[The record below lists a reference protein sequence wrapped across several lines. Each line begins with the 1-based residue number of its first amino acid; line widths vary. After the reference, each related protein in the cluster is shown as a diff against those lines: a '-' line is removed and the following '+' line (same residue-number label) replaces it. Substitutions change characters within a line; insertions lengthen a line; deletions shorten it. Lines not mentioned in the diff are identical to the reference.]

1 MGYNI
6 NAWLERQPEWVQEA
20 VLLLKEKGRLV
31 DGDIERLVSILKGKT
46 KRTHDTAGGTTG
58 ESAPVSNLKLLE
70 LKDIQGVERL
80 QSRKPLSLG
89 TKNLTIIYGRN
100 GSGKSGY
107 TRLLKRICGKSVTP
121 LKSNIY
127 ADAVSAQTCTI
138 SYKLDDREAAIEWEE
153 GKVSETNVLE
163 NVDIFDNQSED
174 VYLVGEHGVDYVPRE
189 INLFRELANCYG
201 EIRNRLAQE
210 RSNLQSK
217 LPHMP
222 RQYEGTTIAAEYNQ
236 LMLGTVPQ
244 KIEEFTNFT
253 QQQANDVANLSERLT
268 TKDPSASAKRQRD
281 IKSKIDQLKTRV
293 TEFALLSSPSVVADI
308 RGLVRDARE
317 RRQQVNEGALA
328 LKEHSNL
335 NGVGQSIWKSLWEAA
350 RRYSVEVAYQGRPF
364 PNVDSGARCVLC
376 HQELTPGSRDRLK
389 HFEDF
394 VQGDLEKKASEAEQ
408 KRDERLHGLPNVD
421 SQESVKERC
430 ELLSLEDG
438 LCQSILEFY
447 EQTAILVQGF
457 KKGEIPS
464 ETSRHT
470 QLSQE
475 IIAKLDAVSATLE
488 RRALE
493 FEKDAESFD
502 REMIQG
508 KLLNLQARQWVS
520 QQKEAIEQELERL
533 EKVHQ
538 YEKWERET
546 NTNGLTREAGEATKA
561 LVTNAYIVRFND
573 ELRKLGAAKIQV
585 ELKQSRSSR
594 GESFYC
600 IGLKN
605 MKQSSSPVEILSEGE
620 RRIVSLAAFL
630 ANVTGRDR
638 CVPFIFDDPISSLDQ
653 DFEEKVA
660 IRLAELSKDRQVIV
674 FTHRLSLLSLLSDQ
688 THHEDNSTTV
698 CISNESWGTGY
709 PDEFLINCS
718 KSSIRKALNNFRNER
733 ITRMKKIL
741 EEQGTYE
748 YSIYAQSMCSSFRI
762 LIEKS
767 VECLLLADVVQRHR
781 RAINTQGKIYKLAGI
796 EKSDCEFIDK
806 MMSKYSCYEHSQS
819 PEIAVIPP
827 SPEEFEADV
836 NRMFEWYE
844 GFEARMKKITTN

>member
-1 MGYNI
+1 MIGKP
-6 NAWLERQPEWVQEA
+6 NAGKSTLTNTLVGEKVSIVSWKPQTTRNKILGIMNGEDYQIVIVDTPGVHKA
-20 VLLLKEKGRLV
+20 KNALSKYMMKSVEKGQEGSEVIVYVSAMDKKPDDTDREYIAKYAGKKTPLIIV
-31 DGDIERLVSILKGKT
+31 LNKCDEVEREAIVGRIN
-46 KRTHDTAGGTTG
+46 
-58 ESAPVSNLKLLE
+58 EF
-70 LKDIQGVERL
+70 KDIQGVERL

-364 PNVDSGARCVLC
+364 PNVDSGARCV
-376 HQELTPGSRDRLK
+376 
-389 HFEDF
+389 
-394 VQGDLEKKASEAEQ
+394 
-408 KRDERLHGLPNVD
+408 
-421 SQESVKERC
+421 
-430 ELLSLEDG
+430 
-438 LCQSILEFY
+438 
-447 EQTAILVQGF
+447 
-457 KKGEIPS
+457 
-464 ETSRHT
+464 
-470 QLSQE
+470 
-475 IIAKLDAVSATLE
+475 
-488 RRALE
+488 
-493 FEKDAESFD
+493 
-502 REMIQG
+502 
-508 KLLNLQARQWVS
+508 
-520 QQKEAIEQELERL
+520 
-533 EKVHQ
+533 
-538 YEKWERET
+538 
-546 NTNGLTREAGEATKA
+546 
-561 LVTNAYIVRFND
+561 
-573 ELRKLGAAKIQV
+573 
-585 ELKQSRSSR
+585 
-594 GESFYC
+594 
-600 IGLKN
+600 
-605 MKQSSSPVEILSEGE
+605 
-620 RRIVSLAAFL
+620 
-630 ANVTGRDR
+630 
-638 CVPFIFDDPISSLDQ
+638 
-653 DFEEKVA
+653 
-660 IRLAELSKDRQVIV
+660 
-674 FTHRLSLLSLLSDQ
+674 
-688 THHEDNSTTV
+688 
-698 CISNESWGTGY
+698 
-709 PDEFLINCS
+709 
-718 KSSIRKALNNFRNER
+718 
-733 ITRMKKIL
+733 
-741 EEQGTYE
+741 
-748 YSIYAQSMCSSFRI
+748 
-762 LIEKS
+762 
-767 VECLLLADVVQRHR
+767 
-781 RAINTQGKIYKLAGI
+781 
-796 EKSDCEFIDK
+796 
-806 MMSKYSCYEHSQS
+806 
-819 PEIAVIPP
+819 
-827 SPEEFEADV
+827 
-836 NRMFEWYE
+836 
-844 GFEARMKKITTN
+844 